1 MRRLGASPSGGGAS
15 GARAA
20 TAPPAPTPSSP
31 ADPLSQAAEAYVV
44 TRAASRDA
52 SANAPT
58 AVVVESVRDE
68 TESVK
73 LLRLRASGEAAVAAL
88 AFRPGQWVD
97 FYAPGVPKPGGFS
110 IASSP
115 AQLATRGDIELAVK
129 KSRSSACGHWIHDE
143 CAPGDEVRVRVGGRC
158 FLTERDIATRPLLLV
173 AGGIGIGPLRSAAKA
188 LTETLF
194 TGPKTSSRPRPL
206 RAVLLYSG
214 KTRAELALASDVEAL
229 ARESRGAFRCVFHLT
244 GGEAT
249 KDPKGG
255 GAEVDPAASDGGGD
269 AKRRR
274 KNEEGSSTSDA
285 SLARTAWAS
294 FRVGRIDAAALRE
307 ALDDLERSGSREP
320 EERGSKPEEGA
331 VAFLCGP
338 PAMSDFAE
346 AALKTLGV
354 KDVRLE
360 RWW

>member
-1 MRRLGASPSGGGAS
+1 
-15 GARAA
+15 
-20 TAPPAPTPSSP
+20 
-31 ADPLSQAAEAYVV
+31 
-44 TRAASRDA
+44 
-52 SANAPT
+52 
-58 AVVVESVRDE
+58 
-68 TESVK
+68 
-73 LLRLRASGEAAVAAL
+73 
-88 AFRPGQWVD
+88 
-97 FYAPGVPKPGGFS
+97 VPKPGGFS

-115 AQLATRGDIELAVK
+115 AQLATRGDVELAVK

-143 CAPGDEVRVRVGGRC
+143 CAPGDEVRIRVGGRC

-173 AGGIGIGPLRSAAKA
+173 AGGIGVGPLRSAAKA
-188 LTETLF
+188 LTETL
-194 TGPKTSSRPRPL
+194 TVPKTSSRPRPL

-255 GAEVDPAASDGGGD
+255 GAEGDPSSSDGGGD